1 MADGGNVAD
10 VVQERTH
17 DTLYHTG
24 MNSTDSIRG
33 WRRWWLG
40 VRPATLGLSLVP
52 VFLGSALGL
61 RLGGA
66 GDLPAFLVACLC
78 VLCIQA
84 GTNLFND
91 AGDGA
96 RGADGP
102 ERLGPPRLV
111 GSGLATVAEVRH
123 AAVLCFGV
131 ALAGGLYLAARH
143 GSVIIVIGL
152 ASLLAGWLYS
162 GGPRP
167 LSHTPWG
174 ESFVL
179 LFFGLVAVAGSC
191 YLQTGTFSALAL
203 LFGVVP
209 GSQAAAVLLVNNT
222 RDLKQDSAAGR
233 TTLASLLGERA
244 ARSLYALLVLLPFAL
259 LPWMAL
265 ELGLMV
271 LGWAPLIL
279 LPQAFVAIRR
289 FAQRDGRAL
298 NQQLEDTAR
307 LQAMLCAVLVYC
319 LLWGPAASA

>member
-1 MADGGNVAD
+1 
-10 VVQERTH
+10 
-17 DTLYHTG
+17 
-24 MNSTDSIRG
+24 MNSTDSPHG

-61 RLGGA
+61 RLGGT

-102 ERLGPPRLV
+102 GRLGPRRLV
-111 GSGLATVAEVRH
+111 GSGLATVEEVRR
-123 AAVLCFGV
+123 AAGLCFGV
-131 ALAGGLYLAARH
+131 ALLGGLYLALRH

-179 LFFGLVAVAGSC
+179 LFFGLVAVAGGC
-191 YLQTGTFSALAL
+191 YLQTDVFSALSVW
-203 LFGVVP
+203 FGVVP
-209 GSQAAAVLLVNNT
+209 GLQAAAVLLVNNT
-222 RDLKQDSAAGR
+222 RDLHEDCAAGR

-244 ARSLYALLVLLPFAL
+244 ARSFYALLVLLPFAL
-259 LPWMAL
+259 LPWLAL
-265 ELGLMV
+265 ALDLMP

-279 LPQAFVAIRR
+279 LPQAFVVIRR
-289 FAQRDGRAL
+289 FARREGRAL
-298 NQQLEDTAR
+298 NLQLADTAR
-307 LQAMLCAVLVYC
+307 LQAMLCAVLVCC
-319 LLWGPAASA
+319 LLWG